1 MPIDGYDPYSAVF
14 IMDEHW
20 CLTAL
25 RDRLEVVSESQDF
38 VDLFGPGVEAG
49 NWFVQ
54 RARTALI
61 TELNEQ
67 IEEIEE
73 IEANLRESGF
83 ELIDQPQPTPSPL
96 TSTFADLLSK
106 IFKHNPILDD
116 LKFVEVGGTV
126 NAGEPDPVCADGCSK
141 EPKAAPAPSPDE
153 DEDEAADGI
162 EFESAFYPVGSTTE
176 VFTVERITRV
186 HKNR

>member
-1 MPIDGYDPYSAVF
+1 MPIGGYDPSSAVF
-14 IMDEHW
+14 ILDEHW

-25 RDRLEVVSESQDF
+25 RDRLEDDSESQDF
-38 VDLFGPGVEAG
+38 VDLFGPSVEAG

-67 IEEIEE
+67 IEEIE
-73 IEANLRESGF
+73 ANLCECGF
-83 ELIDQPQPTPSPL
+83 ELIDQPPPL

-141 EPKAAPAPSPDE
+141 EPKAAPAPAPA
-153 DEDEAADGI
+153 EDEAAAAGI